1 MHTVHKDFRVYLVD
15 RNNDYQEFESYEKF
29 IDYTAKAAY
38 YRRQG
43 NSIRWWHF
51 ESPLHYAIRDIG
63 NNWNDTYQ
71 TCDEKYRTVVST
83 VDYILLD
90 ANFKVINTTKI
101 KIDIDKYVHKGYN
114 RCYRRFKDYEWL
126 GFRTGPVPGTGVGR
140 WHFRS
145 YYKRPK
151 TTQERR
157 ASHAHNGYVRAKR
170 NDRHLPNTWDDIHK
184 KYWNRRCWKDCT
196 KKHKQWE

>member
-1 MHTVHKDFRVYLVD
+1 MYKVHKDLRVYLID

-43 NSIRWWHF
+43 NSIKWWHF

-63 NNWNDTYQ
+63 NNWNDVYD
-71 TCDEKYRTVVST
+71 TCDDKFRIVWQT

-90 ANFKVINTTKI
+90 AQYRVINTAQI
-101 KIDIDKYVHKGYN
+101 KKDVDNYVPVRYTGY
-114 RCYRRFKDYEWL
+114 YRRFEKHEWL
-126 GFRTGPVPGTGVGR
+126 GFRTGPVPGTGHKHRYG
-140 WHFRS
+140 S
-145 YYKRPK
+145 YYRHPK

-157 ASHAHNGYVRAKR
+157 ISHVHKGYVRAKR
-170 NDRHLPNTWDDIHK
+170 NARHLPNTWDDVHRN
-184 KYWNRRCWKDCT
+184 YWNRRCWKDCT
-196 KKHKQWE
+196 KKRKQWE